1 MKTCFVQAL
10 VLTIYIL
17 GVQYLVTADNTSL
30 ELEDAYFKLN
40 KYTEAIKTVEREK
53 IYIEELVLYATNTT
67 EKQFRDGIIR
77 LENKYAAKWILDL
90 FKNIIPNDRDLLQT
104 YSENYKRVPEISR
117 NLDDYYYGSVEYA
130 IMIKWD
136 ARLNFDLATNKY
148 LNMLASTKN
157 SSLTASNGKSL
168 SERKMSLKQLEKEY
182 KLSKSRIRTLYNK
195 VIQTGVTYRIVYESV
210 EKNLWKSNPKRDLVQ
225 TEKEARN
232 TSDSNKRGILERE
245 IEDLINGINALEASP
260 VFKAADEKNLD
271 TTDKFHKAL
280 NDHLEILKNLE
291 IRRIDVL
298 ELLSSKERIQMYE
311 SILQVEL
318 NSI

>member
-157 SSLTASNGKSL
+157 SSLTASN
-168 SERKMSLKQLEKEY
+168 
-182 KLSKSRIRTLYNK
+182 
-195 VIQTGVTYRIVYESV
+195 ESV

>member
-30 ELEDAYFKLN
+30 ELE
-40 KYTEAIKTVEREK
+40 
-53 IYIEELVLYATNTT
+53 EELVLYATNTT

-77 LENKYAAKWILDL
+77 LENKYAAEWILDL
-90 FKNIIPNDRDLLQT
+90 FKNINPNDRDLLQT
-104 YSENYKRVPEISR
+104 YS
-117 NLDDYYYGSVEYA
+117 DYDSVEFA
-130 IMIKWD
+130 IRIKWN

-148 LNMLASTKN
+148 LSMLASTKN

-210 EKNLWKSNPKRDLVQ
+210 EKNLWKSNPKLHNMQNEVNELKAIRKDLIRDLVQ

-245 IEDLINGINALEASP
+245 VEDLINEINALE
-260 VFKAADEKNLD
+260 D
-271 TTDKFHKAL
+271 
-280 NDHLEILKNLE
+280 DHLEILKNLE
-291 IRRIDVL
+291 IQRIDVL

-311 SILQVEL
+311 SILQEEL

>member
-67 EKQFRDGIIR
+67 EKQFRD
-77 LENKYAAKWILDL
+77 D
-90 FKNIIPNDRDLLQT
+90 IIPNDRDLLQT

-157 SSLTASNGKSL
+157 SSLTASN
-168 SERKMSLKQLEKEY
+168 
-182 KLSKSRIRTLYNK
+182 
-195 VIQTGVTYRIVYESV
+195 ESV

>member
-157 SSLTASNGKSL
+157 SSLTASNA
-168 SERKMSLKQLEKEY
+168 
-182 KLSKSRIRTLYNK
+182 RIRTLYNK

-245 IEDLINGINALEASP
+245 IEDLINGINALEEKLENSQKNFNEVLDNLRFASP

>member
-30 ELEDAYFKLN
+30 ELE
-40 KYTEAIKTVEREK
+40 
-53 IYIEELVLYATNTT
+53 EELVLYATNTT

-77 LENKYAAKWILDL
+77 LENKYAAEWILDL
-90 FKNIIPNDRDLLQT
+90 FKNINPNDRDLLQT
-104 YSENYKRVPEISR
+104 YSENYKRASEMSP
-117 NLDDYYYGSVEYA
+117 NHDDYYYDSVEFA
-130 IMIKWD
+130 IRIKWN

-148 LNMLASTKN
+148 LSMLASTKN
-157 SSLTASNGKSL
+157 SSLTASN
-168 SERKMSLKQLEKEY
+168 
-182 KLSKSRIRTLYNK
+182 
-195 VIQTGVTYRIVYESV
+195 ESV
-210 EKNLWKSNPKRDLVQ
+210 EKNLWKSNPKLHNMQNEVNELRAIHKDLIRDLVQ

-245 IEDLINGINALEASP
+245 VEDLINEINALEASP
-260 VFKAADEKNLD
+260 ELKAAEERNLD
-271 TTDKFHKAL
+271 TTDKYFYAL

-291 IRRIDVL
+291 IQRIDVL

-311 SILQVEL
+311 SILQEEL
-318 NSI
+318 N